1 MCSRQQGSLGSPAL
15 WLSAG
20 DAENEVSWHRCSLLS
35 TAHGII
41 VYTFSSLVFAGI
53 AFWDEKMAQRTQ
65 PDPIQGF
72 SCYCGAGGVS
82 KSTLRPG
89 VCRDLSTVLRE
100 CFHEGEQQHIP

>member
-15 WLSAG
+15 WLLAG

-72 SCYCGAGGVS
+72 SRFHVVVELEGSVKAPSGLVFVGA
-82 KSTLRPG
+82 
-89 VCRDLSTVLRE
+89 
-100 CFHEGEQQHIP
+100 